1 MQLPW
6 VRNLRHKGLFK
17 LEWFILSLFS
27 LKRDPASICSCKL
40 FKYSPDCCF
49 HVLIIPL
56 GSSSYG
62 LPVSAAAAEVW
73 GTQCYRRPAR
83 LHDLARW
90 EDLGKICAV
99 AFQSFAHHPC
109 CLSPNTEAW
118 SSLPRWPPNLPV
130 LFWLY
135 EPGLNV
141 SIVNPMIEMYFD
153 CPFHLCC
160 SFPPP
165 PPPLYPS
172 LLLFSPAFEVGD
184 DDALADNCTGFAR
197 LFADYLVD
205 YLPL

>member
-1 MQLPW
+1 MIYTFPIFPQERPSFNLQLQIIQIFTW
-6 VRNLRHKGLFK
+6 L
-17 LEWFILSLFS
+17 LFS
-27 LKRDPASICSCKL
+27 CR
-40 FKYSPDCCF
+40 
-49 HVLIIPL
+49 IIPL

-62 LPVSAAAAEVW
+62 LPVAAAAAEVW

-172 LLLFSPAFEVGD
+172 LLLTCLWSWWRRCFG
-184 DDALADNCTGFAR
+184 R
-197 LFADYLVD
+197 
-205 YLPL
+205 